1 MVVIHIHLHLHA
13 LAQTLL
19 NLDELRRSHTHN
31 IHKDDHT
38 ILCDSS
44 IGRTHRTIHTHT
56 HKPKI
61 FGYSVIHNTPRQHI
75 HTHNKMKTQ
84 I

>member
-1 MVVIHIHLHLHA
+1 MVVHVHSPLHA

-44 IGRTHRTIHTHT
+44 IGRTHTGQFTHTHT
-56 HKPKI
+56 NLKYLDTVLFTTHPHST
-61 FGYSVIHNTPRQHI
+61 YTHI
-75 HTHNKMKTQ
+75 IK
-84 I
+84 